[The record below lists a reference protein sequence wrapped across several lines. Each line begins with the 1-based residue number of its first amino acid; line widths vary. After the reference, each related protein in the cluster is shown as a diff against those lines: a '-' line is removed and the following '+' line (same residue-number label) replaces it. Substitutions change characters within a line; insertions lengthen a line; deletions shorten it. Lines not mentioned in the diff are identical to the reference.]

1 MRRREYLP
9 RTLTPWRLQIQSWR
23 MRHLAGA
30 ALEAPE
36 AARASGWHT
45 SRTSKWPC
53 PSNQPMVDEDSIP
66 PNRRQASRPDTA
78 GRGHLN
84 LCVFVGGTSARKTPP
99 LDRIGDGWTGWRLG
113 HGDLGVGEISE
124 NLPSVCVKTRPVLHG
139 PFFAG
144 RRAAADRL
152 RANGLG
158 SATAL
163 TSVSCSRGP
172 MC

>member
-1 MRRREYLP
+1 MVP

-78 GRGHLN
+78 VTYFLLFRSIRLIVTVLLAN
-84 LCVFVGGTSARKTPP
+84 LSAWRCSAASAFAAFFFASFSARCWASIDREAVAASRASGDHISSYRSGCFFSSHSWHFLTVPP
-99 LDRIGDGWTGWRLG
+99 Y
-113 HGDLGVGEISE
+113 SQ
-124 NLPSVCVKTRPVLHG
+124 N
-139 PFFAG
+139 
-144 RRAAADRL
+144 
-152 RANGLG
+152 
-158 SATAL
+158 
-163 TSVSCSRGP
+163 
-172 MC
+172 